1 MAGATLPERVAQIYY
16 TYGLFCSSYPVTAI
30 TIAISVVL
38 LCCYPLLNVPLPGN
52 IPTVI
57 NIPLHDN
64 TENPTNCHTKNC
76 HYADI
81 LEIGHI
87 HNETQKLPYIW
98 AKEKP
103 LFYVQQ
109 IILKIGVS
117 PWNSNL
123 RMWDAFRGPLQEVFR
138 LLETIR
144 NHEDVE
150 TKGSLLQHCYQ
161 IEGIK
166 RRESK
171 ASIERV
177 MPEYSCLLL
186 SPANLWQQNLQTF
199 SLDANIIN
207 TIYNYQSLQKGKASI
222 AEMAFGMQLRDTGVK
237 RYPLRTRPRVLQ
249 YAVTIFYQEANER
262 FINSLIHK
270 LKELYPLY
278 QDSAPI
284 SGNEVTIIYYPGQF
298 NYREP
303 IPLLITFFGLFL
315 YVYFSVRKIEF
326 IRSKFGLAACAVV
339 TVAGSLS
346 MSIGI
351 CFYFGFSLSLQGK
364 EIFPYL
370 VIIVGLE
377 NILVLTKSVTSTDS
391 RLDVKIR
398 LAQGLSKEGW
408 SITKNLLTEITILT
422 VSFFTF
428 VPFIQEFS
436 IFMIVS
442 LISDYFVQMVFFA
455 TILGIDVRRMEYFP
469 DRNNKLHLKEYFN
482 TNNALNWRF
491 NDSYKEE
498 NITPQKMRKSKSHPR
513 LNGLAHNTPTDVVAK
528 RNSNASAHDNRVPK
542 RIRLVNMWART
553 RFFQRAFMV
562 WMLVWISMIVYNS
575 GIVDYFITTEKD
587 NDSARHD
594 YERNKAKQAV
604 YMTYNDSERQP
615 LVFSTIIDK
624 EEVGKTID
632 TNDTIFLKHSPHSR
646 PWSRLSPSHWSAILS
661 NYNETVAGRYAVILP
676 PTLLSHR
683 VSPEL
688 AAGLRHPD
696 EKEPPPLRWQ
706 ALAAALDP
714 IDILPDFE
722 LAETKSQSHQWGK
735 ATDLPIYPTTPMEIL
750 LLAIL
755 CTISVAVIAYMMV
768 VLYRCVCS
776 RHYAEWRASW
786 NEDEEYRKIIA
797 KQPAVQLVMEAV
809 PLVVAGHSQEVEC
822 LVTDGDTIVSS
833 CLQSNIKVW
842 DSHNGEI
849 ITNIDRNAFFKL
861 QKELHEKTNPKK
873 ITTSDASYDI
883 LEVSTKPDNIAP
895 KNIDNF
901 PRLKGGLSNHLSGL
915 RFRATSGESP
925 THISPAETT
934 KYNFAKCYKDLYH
947 NRRREYCETKENVN
961 TNNLSVNKSDLSVT
975 DSEVNEINNENIF
988 VFNSSAE
995 SANNLRN
1002 RHENKMNRRTS
1013 SDGGPMP
1020 EDDCKSK
1027 AFSESPV
1034 WCIDFCNDLIILG
1047 CADGRLEFW
1056 EASSG
1061 KLMCIWC
1068 GSESKSGW
1076 GGVTHVRALS
1086 GGRRVCAASLSGHLT
1101 LLRLDAYN
1109 AASGAHV
1116 DWRFSTAY
1124 RRTHKRTGSADSM
1137 RSTRCTDYDDGRPRM
1152 SFSYESDYS
1161 DGEEVVCVRIAH
1173 CRPHQQPVTEMHSE
1187 GGRILTG
1194 AQDHVVK
1201 VFASSELSLLFTLH
1215 GHCGPITSCFIDHA
1229 TPTIAGSGS
1238 QDGLLCVWDLHTGA
1252 CLYSMQAHD
1261 GAVTSLAY
1269 TASYVVSAG
1278 ADERLC
1284 IWDRFQGHMLN
1295 SIHIGLNYMS
1305 RMLPL
1310 THTLLVMGDRSGL
1323 TVYDL
1328 SSGDVI
1334 RRVLLGQ
1341 SDGCIFVRQI
1351 LPLKDAIV
1359 CDYANQLRIV
1369 RFPLVSKLSNTK
1381 NE

>member
-1 MAGATLPERVAQIYY
+1 MAGTTLPERVAQIYY

-30 TIAISVVL
+30 TIALSVVL
-38 LCCYPLLNVPLPGN
+38 LCCFPLLNVPLPGN
-52 IPTVI
+52 RPTVI
-57 NIPLHDN
+57 NLPLHKNIQTSTD
-64 TENPTNCHTKNC
+64 CHTKNC
-76 HYADI
+76 LYSDYLKMDNI
-81 LEIGHI
+81 N
-87 HNETQKLPYIW
+87 NETQKLPYLW

-103 LFYVQQ
+103 LFYIHQ

-123 RMWDAFRGPLQEVFR
+123 KMWDAFRGPLQEVFR

-144 NHEDVE
+144 NHEDE
-150 TKGSLLQHCYQ
+150 TKESLLQNCYQ

-166 RRESK
+166 RHGNR
-171 ASIERV
+171 ANIERV
-177 MPEYSCLLL
+177 LPEYSCLLL
-186 SPANLWQQNLQTF
+186 SPANLWQQNLQSF
-199 SLDANIIN
+199 SLDSNIIN
-207 TIYNYQSLQKGKASI
+207 TIYNYQTLQKGKASI
-222 AEMAFGMQLRDTGVK
+222 AEMAFGMHLRDTGIK
-237 RYPLRTRPRVLQ
+237 RYPLRARPRVLQ
-249 YAVTIFYQEANER
+249 YAVTIFYQEPKQR
-262 FINSLIHK
+262 FINSLASK

-278 QDSAPI
+278 QDSLKTRVDDI
-284 SGNEVTIIYYPGQF
+284 TLIYYPGRF
-298 NYREP
+298 NYHELV
-303 IPLLITFFGLFL
+303 PLVITFIGLFL

-326 IRSKFGLAACAVV
+326 IRSKFGLAACAVA
-339 TVAGSLS
+339 TIAGSLS
-346 MSIGI
+346 MSMGI

-377 NILVLTKSVTSTDS
+377 NILVLTKSVTSTDT

-442 LISDYFVQMVFFA
+442 LISDYFIQMVFFA
-455 TILGIDVRRMEYFP
+455 TILGIDVRRMEFFP
-469 DRNNKLHLKEYFN
+469 ERNHKLHLKEYFN
-482 TNNALNWRF
+482 ANNALNWRF
-491 NDSYKEE
+491 NKGYLEE
-498 NITPQKMRKSKSHPR
+498 NHLSPQRIRKSKSHPR
-513 LNGLAHNTPTDVVAK
+513 LNGLAHHSPTDVVAK
-528 RNSNASAHDNRVPK
+528 MNSSPTNQDNRVPK

-575 GIVDYFITTEKD
+575 GVVDYFITTEKD
-587 NDSARHD
+587 FDDTRHG
-594 YERNKAKQAV
+594 YERNISKQAV
-604 YMTYNDSERQP
+604 YMTYNNSDKHP
-615 LVFSTIIDK
+615 LVFSTVID
-624 EEVGKTID
+624 VHDMGKIVEA
-632 TNDTIFLKHSPHSR
+632 NDTIFLKHSPHSR

-661 NYNETVAGRYAVILP
+661 QYNETVAGKYAVILP

-722 LAETKSQSHQWGK
+722 LNEIKSQSQQWRK
-735 ATDLPIYPTTPMEIL
+735 PTDLPIYPTTPMEIL

-755 CTISVAVIAYMMV
+755 CSISVAVIAYMMV
-768 VLYRCVCS
+768 VLYRCICS

-822 LVTDGDTIVSS
+822 LVTDGDTVVSS
-833 CLQSNIKVW
+833 CLQGNIKVW
-842 DSHNGEI
+842 DSHNGEL
-849 ITNIDRNAFFKL
+849 ITDIDRSQFFKRE
-861 QKELHEKTNPKK
+861 KEIYEKVNTKKSTVNDTYDVVEACQSLETIEPNTNE
-873 ITTSDASYDI
+873 S
-883 LEVSTKPDNIAP
+883 VQ
-895 KNIDNF
+895 
-901 PRLKGGLSNHLSGL
+901 RLRKGLSGYLSGL
-915 RFRATSGESP
+915 RFRASCRDL
-925 THISPAETT
+925 PAPVSASEAT
-934 KYNFAKCYKDLYH
+934 KYNFAKCYRDLYCVDQ
-947 NRRREYCETKENVN
+947 EYNCETKENID
-961 TNNLSVNKSDLSVT
+961 TNNVT
-975 DSEVNEINNENIF
+975 MNDGDVGVKDSEVRSGSVF
-988 VFNSSAE
+988 VFNSNTDDYNFHSVK
-995 SANNLRN
+995 N
-1002 RHENKMNRRTS
+1002 RRGSKVNRRTH
-1013 SDGGPMP
+1013 SDTGSVT
-1020 EDDCKSK
+1020 DDEGRRRTVD
-1027 AFSESPV
+1027 ESPV

-1056 EASSG
+1056 EASTG
-1061 KLMCIWC
+1061 KLMCLWW
-1068 GSESKSGW
+1068 GLESRNGW
-1076 GGVTHVRALS
+1076 GGITHVRALG
-1086 GGRRVCAASLSGHLT
+1086 GGRRVCTASLGGHLT

-1116 DWRFSTAY
+1116 DWRFSTAH
-1124 RRTHKRTGSADSM
+1124 RRTHKRTGSADSTYRTHALEEASEQ
-1137 RSTRCTDYDDGRPRM
+1137 RSLFYETDC
-1152 SFSYESDYS
+1152 SDS
-1161 DGEEVVCVRIAH
+1161 SEEVVCVRVAH
-1173 CRPHQQPVTEMHSE
+1173 SRPHQQPITEMHTE
-1187 GGRILTG
+1187 GGRVLTG
-1194 AQDHVVK
+1194 GQDHVVK
-1201 VFASSELSLLFTLH
+1201 VFSSSELTLLFTLH

-1261 GAVTSLAY
+1261 GAVTSLTY

-1310 THTLLVMGDRSGL
+1310 THTLLVMGDRSSL
-1323 TVYDL
+1323 TAYDL

-1341 SDGCIFVRQI
+1341 NDGCIFVRQI

-1369 RFPLVSKLSNTK
+1369 RFPLVSQLSDMK

>member
-1 MAGATLPERVAQIYY
+1 MAGLTLPERVAQIYY

-30 TIAISVVL
+30 TIALSVVL
-38 LCCYPLLNVPLPGN
+38 LCCFPLLNVPLPGN
-52 IPTVI
+52 IPTVV
-57 NIPLHDN
+57 NVPLQSNVQNQNDCVN
-64 TENPTNCHTKNC
+64 KNC
-76 HYADI
+76 LHMD
-81 LEIGHI
+81 LLKMKNI

-98 AKEKP
+98 VKDKP
-103 LFYVQQ
+103 IFYVHQ
-109 IILKIGVS
+109 IIMKIGVS
-117 PWNSNL
+117 PWTSNL
-123 RMWDAFRGPLQEVFR
+123 RMWDAFRGPLHEIFR

-144 NHEDVE
+144 NHEELESKD
-150 TKGSLLQHCYQ
+150 TLLQHCYQ

-166 RRESK
+166 RHDSR
-171 ASIERV
+171 ASMETV
-177 MPEYSCLLL
+177 LPEYNCLLL
-186 SPANLWQQNLQTF
+186 SPANLWQQNLQSF
-199 SLDANIIN
+199 SLDANIVN

-222 AEMAFGMQLRDTGVK
+222 AEMAFGMHLRDTGIK
-237 RYPLRTRPRVLQ
+237 RYPLRARPRVLQ
-249 YAVTIFYQEANER
+249 YAVTIFYQDADER
-262 FINSLIHK
+262 FINSLTNK
-270 LKELYPLY
+270 LRTLYPLY
-278 QDSAPI
+278 QDTPQMRADEI
-284 SGNEVTIIYYPGQF
+284 TLIYYPGQF
-298 NYREP
+298 NYHELV
-303 IPLLITFFGLFL
+303 PLLITFFGLFL

-339 TVAGSLS
+339 TIAGSLS
-346 MSIGI
+346 MSMGI

-377 NILVLTKSVTSTDS
+377 NILVLTKSVTSTDT

-442 LISDYFVQMVFFA
+442 LISDYFIQMVFFA
-455 TILGIDVRRMEYFP
+455 TILGIDVRRLEFFP
-469 DRNNKLHLKEYFN
+469 ERNSKLHLKEYFSAS
-482 TNNALNWRF
+482 NALNWRY
-491 NDSYKEE
+491 NRGQAEE
-498 NITPQKMRKSKSHPR
+498 SSSPQRMTKSKSHPR
-513 LNGLAHNTPTDVVAK
+513 LNGLTSSSPTDVVAK
-528 RNSNASAHDNRVPK
+528 RNSGAGGQDHRVPK

-575 GIVDYFITTEKD
+575 GIVDYFVTTVEKE
-587 NDSARHD
+587 NEESARHD
-594 YERNKAKQAV
+594 YERNRARQASI
-604 YMTYNDSERQP
+604 MTYNTSERRP
-615 LVFSTIIDK
+615 LVFSTM
-624 EEVGKTID
+624 ID
-632 TNDTIFLKHSPHSR
+632 TEVSSKAVDGNDTIFLKHSPHSR
-646 PWSRLSPSHWSAILS
+646 PWSRLSPSHWSAVLAQ
-661 NYNETVAGRYAVILP
+661 YNESVAGRYALILP

-683 VSPEL
+683 VSPDL
-688 AAGLRHPD
+688 AAGLRNPD
-696 EKEPPPLRWQ
+696 EREPPPLRWQ

-714 IDILPDFE
+714 IDILPEFE
-722 LAETKSQSHQWGK
+722 LIDGKGQAHQWGK
-735 ATDLPIYPTTPMEIL
+735 AADLPIYPTTPMEIL

-822 LVTDGDTIVSS
+822 LVTDGDTVVSS
-833 CLQSNIKVW
+833 CLQGNIRVW
-842 DSHNGEI
+842 DSHNGELV
-849 ITNIDRNAFFKL
+849 TNIDRNAFFKL
-861 QKELHEKTNPKK
+861 QKELHEKMSSRKLSVDDDSCKTVEALP
-873 ITTSDASYDI
+873 TP
-883 LEVSTKPDNIAP
+883 EVTE
-895 KNIDNF
+895 
-901 PRLKGGLSNHLSGL
+901 PRATVHRLQKGLSSHLSGL
-915 RFRATSGESP
+915 RFRANARDTLPE
-925 THISPAETT
+925 ISPAETT
-934 KYNFAKCYKDLYH
+934 RYNFAKCYRDLYH
-947 NRRREYCETKENVN
+947 VERRNGVERKVNGDENAVN
-961 TNNLSVNKSDLSVT
+961 TCKSDLSLEEDKECNGGV
-975 DSEVNEINNENIF
+975 F
-988 VFNSSAE
+988 VFSSSAE
-995 SANNLRN
+995 SASVLRDNRNNG
-1002 RHENKMNRRTS
+1002 KVGSRT
-1013 SDGGPMP
+1013 
-1020 EDDCKSK
+1020 DCGDEGS
-1027 AFSESPV
+1027 APRTRAVSESPV
-1034 WCIDFCNDLIILG
+1034 WCMDFCDDLVILG
-1047 CADGRLEFW
+1047 CADGRLELW
-1056 EASSG
+1056 EASTG
-1061 KLMCIWC
+1061 KLMCMWR
-1068 GSESKSGW
+1068 GEGRR
-1076 GGVTHVRALS
+1076 GGGGATHVRALAG
-1086 GGRRVCAASLSGHLT
+1086 GGRVCVATLGGHLT
-1101 LLRLDAYN
+1101 LLRLDAYS

-1116 DWRFSTAY
+1116 DWRFSTAH

-1137 RSTRCTDYDDGRPRM
+1137 RIGSGYDGEAARAPRT
-1152 SFSYESDYS
+1152 SFSYKPDYH

-1173 CRPHQQPVTEMHSE
+1173 CRPHQQPITEMHSE

-1194 AQDHVVK
+1194 GQDHVVK
-1201 VFASSELSLLFTLH
+1201 VFSTDELKPLFTLH

-1261 GAVTSLAY
+1261 GAVTSLTY

-1323 TVYDL
+1323 IAYDL

-1369 RFPLVSKLSNTK
+1369 RFPLVSKLSNMK
-1381 NE
+1381 SE